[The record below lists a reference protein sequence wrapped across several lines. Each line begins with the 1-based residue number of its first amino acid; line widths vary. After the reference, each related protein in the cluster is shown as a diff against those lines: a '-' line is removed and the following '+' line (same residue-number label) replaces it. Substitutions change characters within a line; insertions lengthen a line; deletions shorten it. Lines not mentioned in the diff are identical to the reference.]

1 MDVNRDETPAAKPKN
16 RKLIFTV
23 GGMTILGMMALI
35 ALVLF
40 SSFPGPPQGSSDKTQ
55 APGED
60 VSKARP

>member
-1 MDVNRDETPAAKPKN
+1 MDFDRDVPAAKPKN
-16 RKLIFTV
+16 RNLIFIV
-23 GGMTILGMMALI
+23 GGMTIVGMLALI

-55 APGED
+55 APEED